1 MRKVILIVITL
12 LSVNFLVHSQ
22 TRTIRGTVTSF
33 EDGLPIP
40 GVTVQVKGAGNG
52 TVTDIDGDY
61 QLAIEGNGN
70 VLVFRFVGM
79 EFQEELVGN
88 RSKIDVSLRPE
99 VTSLEEVVVTSYGD
113 QTRREVTGAIAS
125 VKGEIFQDLPMQ
137 SFDRAMQGRVAGVQ
151 VTSSSGQPGGT
162 LTVQVRGVGSINA
175 GTEPLYIVDGVQI
188 ASGAL
193 SGQGSQNALSSINP
207 SDIESIEVFKDA
219 AAAAI
224 YGAQAA
230 NGVVLIT
237 TKKGKLGKTRVR
249 SAH

>member
-1 MRKVILIVITL
+1 M
-12 LSVNFLVHSQ
+12 HAQ
-22 TRTIRGTVTSF
+22 TRTIRGTVVSI

-40 GVTVQVKGAGNG
+40 GVTVQVKDAGNG
-52 TVTDIDGDY
+52 TVTDIDGNY
-61 QLAIEGNGN
+61 QISIDGNEN

-79 EFQEELVGN
+79 EFQEEPVGN
-88 RSKIDVSLRPE
+88 RSTIDVSLRPE
-99 VTSLEEVVVTSYGD
+99 VTSLAEVVVTSYGD

-125 VKGEIFQDLPMQ
+125 VKGEIFQNLPMQ

-151 VTSSSGQPGGT
+151 VTSNSGQPGGT

-188 ASGAL
+188 ASGGL
-193 SGQGSQNALSSINP
+193 SGEGSQNALSSINP

-237 TKKGKLGKTRVR
+237 TKKVN
-249 SAH
+249 

>member
-1 MRKVILIVITL
+1 MRKAILIVITL

-22 TRTIRGTVTSF
+22 TRTIRGTVTSS

-40 GVTVQVKGAGNG
+40 GVTVQVKGAGSG

-61 QLAIEGNGN
+61 QIAIEGNEN

-88 RSKIDVSLRPE
+88 RSMIDVSLKPE
-99 VTSLEEVVVTSYGD
+99 VTSLAEVVVTSYGD

-162 LTVQVRGVGSINA
+162 LTVQVR
-175 GTEPLYIVDGVQI
+175 E
-188 ASGAL
+188 
-193 SGQGSQNALSSINP
+193 
-207 SDIESIEVFKDA
+207 
-219 AAAAI
+219 
-224 YGAQAA
+224 
-230 NGVVLIT
+230 
-237 TKKGKLGKTRVR
+237 
-249 SAH
+249 